1 MTIFGNICLRLKQ
14 LRKEETFVKLLTRIC
29 RPVRSLGVLATVCI
43 FCMQSLTAHGSTLVR
58 GENRTCRDF
67 ADLDYAL
74 DHPSS
79 AYFKGWTGADFDAA
93 QTWVSSCFAS
103 PPSNQDRERQ
113 SLLAQRRGAMD
124 ASGEIHHNDES
135 IKNQR
140 ATDFRDQ
147 QTRELEIKAHQECLR
162 SYAYLR
168 YMAET
173 RILDAL
179 DRESEAQQTLDRE
192 RRIEEASGITNLYTQ
207 RYAGESLVAA
217 QDNLDKWWVIYQ
229 QHGGA
234 AKTPQSLSR
243 SIANPCN

>member
-1 MTIFGNICLRLKQ
+1 MIS
-14 LRKEETFVKLLTRIC
+14 RKTKMRY
-29 RPVRSLGVLATVCI
+29 TVCVSPRSV
-43 FCMQSLTAHGSTLVR
+43 SLLAAVCVLFMLLSTAYGSTLLR

-79 AYFKGWTGADFDAA
+79 TYFKGWTGEDFDAA
-93 QTWVSSCFAS
+93 QTWVSSCFTS
-103 PPSNQDRERQ
+103 PPTNQDKERQ

-147 QTRELEIKAHQECLR
+147 QTRELEIKSHQECLR

-192 RRIEEASGITNLYTQ
+192 RRIEEASGITNLYTK

-217 QDNLDKWWVIYQ
+217 QDDLNKWWIIYRQ
-229 QHGGA
+229 RGGD
-234 AKTPQSLSR
+234 AKSPQSVSR
-243 SIANPCN
+243 SIENPCN